1 VSLLLQKK
9 SSKLYILPTQDSGGW
24 VALQHYEL
32 LFTFAKAH
40 FQISLVSVFIEKQ
53 LWAIDALEA
62 SIKTLNFNSNQTTLT
77 NYYSDGGRN
86 PSLTT

>member
-1 VSLLLQKK
+1 LQKK
-9 SSKLYILPTQDSGGW
+9 VANYTDFPSQDSGGW

>member
-1 VSLLLQKK
+1 VALSCRKC
-9 SSKLYILPTQDSGGW
+9 SKLYIFFSQDSGGW

-40 FQISLVSVFIEKQ
+40 FQIYLVSVFIEKQ

-62 SIKTLNFNSNQTTLT
+62 TIKTLNFNSNQTRLT

>member
-1 VSLLLQKK
+1 
-9 SSKLYILPTQDSGGW
+9 
-24 VALQHYEL
+24 VALQPYEL

-62 SIKTLNFNSNQTTLT
+62 SIKTLNFNSNQTMLT
-77 NYYSDGGRN
+77 NYSRLHVYEVH
-86 PSLTT
+86 LTNNL